1 MRTSCK
7 KFGFSLTEMVVVVAI
22 LALLTGI
29 GLPAIR
35 SLQKSFETGSGVTAT
50 INAAFSTARAI
61 ASKEQRYAGVRFQLD
76 IQGSQYMI
84 FIIHDPEKTK
94 LSSGFRALD
103 GQKPMK
109 LPDDFRVVDMLIQA
123 NETTGKPLNSS
134 VYLEGV
140 DVKDFSASSKSGY
153 LRDISCFSVIFSPAG
168 KLVVHD
174 IRVRNRDGIF
184 RPDNGE
190 SKDDIFNSLAS
201 IQNRNVGMF
210 IQDDYE
216 AYGYGKELSANVF
229 YIYDKNIFDNLG
241 KSAADSVAGQQR
253 YNYLKSLKPV
263 FINQYTG
270 TIVKNK

>member
-1 MRTSCK
+1 MRISCK

-50 INAAFSTARAI
+50 ISAAFSTARAI
-61 ASKEQRYAGVRFQLD
+61 AAKEQRYAGVRFQLD
-76 IQGSQYMI
+76 IYGNQYMI

-94 LSSGFRALD
+94 LSNGFCALD

-109 LPDDFRVVDMLIQA
+109 LPEDFRVTDMLIQA
-123 NETTGKPLNSS
+123 NVSAARPLNSS
-134 VYLEGV
+134 TYLEDI
-140 DVKDFSASSKSGY
+140 DVENFTASGNSSY

-168 KLVVHD
+168 KLVVHNV
-174 IRVRNRDGIF
+174 RVRNRNGILH
-184 RPDNGE
+184 PDNGE
-190 SKDDIFNSLAS
+190 SNDDIFNSLTS
-201 IQNRNVGMF
+201 IQNRNIGMF

-216 AYGYGKELSANVF
+216 AYGYGEELSAIEF
-229 YIYDKNIFDNLG
+229 YIYDKNNFDELAG
-241 KSAADSVAGQQR
+241 KKNESQAGQLR

>member
-50 INAAFSTARAI
+50 INATFSTARAI

-76 IQGSQYMI
+76 IQGNQYMI

-123 NETTGKPLNSS
+123 NETTGKPLNSGT
-134 VYLEGV
+134 YLQNI
-140 DVKDFSASSKSGY
+140 DVKDYTASSNSGY

-168 KLVVHD
+168 RLVVHD
-174 IRVRNRDGIF
+174 VRVRNRDGIF

-190 SKDDIFNSLAS
+190 SKDDVFNSLAS
-201 IQNRNVGMF
+201 IQNRNIGMF

-216 AYGYGKELSANVF
+216 AYGYGKEVSANVF
-229 YIYDKNIFDNLG
+229 YIYDKNIFDNIG
-241 KSAADSVAGQQR
+241 KTVTVAEAGQQR

-270 TIVKNK
+270 TIVTNK